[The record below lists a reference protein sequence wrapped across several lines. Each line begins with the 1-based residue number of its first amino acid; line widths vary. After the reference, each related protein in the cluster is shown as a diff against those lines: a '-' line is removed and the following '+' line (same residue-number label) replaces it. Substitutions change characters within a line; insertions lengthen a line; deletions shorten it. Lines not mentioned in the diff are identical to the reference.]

1 MEALI
6 EAVLV
11 EMQPILSPFQ
21 FKRLAE
27 ALRRPEGVRQPVDN
41 GDLLELFLTA
51 KEVEGC
57 SPKTIAYYEA
67 TLQHMESWLS
77 KPIAHVSSDDLR
89 KYLSEYE
96 LERGSSKVTIDNI
109 RRIFSSFFSWLEDED
124 YIVKSPVRKIKRV
137 KAAVKAKE
145 TLSDEDL
152 EALRDSCDS
161 KRDLAMVDLLAS
173 TGMRVGELIRLDID
187 GGCGQKV
194 GHLRGVRTEVR
205 MYDRDTVE
213 LLLLALDEG
222 MGVTR
227 AAREVG
233 VSLDTARRWAAGM
246 LPRSCAAAPRAS
258 GRIGADEART
268 TRGGARVKKIEIG
281 ALYEPPETG
290 PLAEMTP
297 DQIEKLLLRAVLDD
311 LKGGGS
317 HPLSTPMRS
326 RCELGERLRLATGL
340 PTSTITRFL
349 EIPRSTWYY
358 HRSRPARAGRGEALR
373 PLVGA
378 AFEECGRRGYRA
390 VHAQLRRGGV
400 RVSEK
405 VVRRLMREMGLT
417 ARRGRRRRWSSYAG
431 ETSPAPPN
439 LPLRADGTHDFRA
452 AAPNELWVTD
462 ITEFRLPSGAR
473 CYLSPVI
480 DCFDGRPVAWSIGA
494 RPTAG
499 LANSSLEAACATLA
513 PGEAPA
519 VHTDRGCHYRWPG
532 WVAICE
538 ANGLARSMSRK
549 GMSCDNARAEGFFG
563 LLKQEFYYARDWR
576 GAALGEFMGA
586 LDSWMRWFRSGRISQ
601 GLGWMTPD
609 EYRASLRRP
618 V

>member
-1 MEALI
+1 
-6 EAVLV
+6 
-11 EMQPILSPFQ
+11 
-21 FKRLAE
+21 
-27 ALRRPEGVRQPVDN
+27 
-41 GDLLELFLTA
+41 
-51 KEVEGC
+51 
-57 SPKTIAYYEA
+57 
-67 TLQHMESWLS
+67 
-77 KPIAHVSSDDLR
+77 
-89 KYLSEYE
+89 
-96 LERGSSKVTIDNI
+96 
-109 RRIFSSFFSWLEDED
+109 
-124 YIVKSPVRKIKRV
+124 
-137 KAAVKAKE
+137 
-145 TLSDEDL
+145 
-152 EALRDSCDS
+152 
-161 KRDLAMVDLLAS
+161 
-173 TGMRVGELIRLDID
+173 
-187 GGCGQKV
+187 
-194 GHLRGVRTEVR
+194 

-349 EIPRSTWYY
+349 EIPRAVLDDLKGGGSHPLSTPMRSRCELGERLRLATGLPTSTITRFLEIPRSTWYY

-417 ARRGRRRRWSSYAG
+417 ARRGRRRRWSSYAGETSPAPPNLPLRADGTHDFRAAAPNELWVTDITEFRRRRRRWSSYAG

>member
-1 MEALI
+1 
-6 EAVLV
+6 
-11 EMQPILSPFQ
+11 
-21 FKRLAE
+21 
-27 ALRRPEGVRQPVDN
+27 
-41 GDLLELFLTA
+41 
-51 KEVEGC
+51 
-57 SPKTIAYYEA
+57 
-67 TLQHMESWLS
+67 
-77 KPIAHVSSDDLR
+77 
-89 KYLSEYE
+89 
-96 LERGSSKVTIDNI
+96 
-109 RRIFSSFFSWLEDED
+109 
-124 YIVKSPVRKIKRV
+124 
-137 KAAVKAKE
+137 
-145 TLSDEDL
+145 
-152 EALRDSCDS
+152 
-161 KRDLAMVDLLAS
+161 
-173 TGMRVGELIRLDID
+173 
-187 GGCGQKV
+187 
-194 GHLRGVRTEVR
+194 

-268 TRGGARVKKIEIG
+268 TRGGARVKRIEIG